1 MRYSITTAHDPLHL
15 KITTA
20 GEASAVRF
28 QWIFTE
34 VVNLVSGLDRPAI
47 LLDERESSFHM
58 IDKWDLMTALD
69 FLQEK
74 NDALAG
80 TRIAILANPGPDL
93 DIVVR
98 FRDLTKNG
106 VFARVEAFG
115 REEDAIRWLRSSE
128 GGWVMSFLPL

>member
-1 MRYSITTAHDPLHL
+1 MRYSITTVHDPFHL

-80 TRIAILANPGPDL
+80 TRIAILANPGHDL
-93 DIVVR
+93 GVAAK
-98 FRDLTKNG
+98 FRDLTKNSVLASVE
-106 VFARVEAFG
+106 VFSVEN
-115 REEDAIRWLRSSE
+115 EAIQWLRGSE
-128 GGWVMSFLPL
+128 GGWLM